1 MKPIQRKRRRI
12 AYFAPWAKMRPFTK
26 EKHTLT
32 DGKITYTVAPGT
44 AYANH
49 VETAGFGCAAIISY
63 GCTADGTLRLMR
75 HVTYPTLRLYPNE
88 TGSALDHNFK
98 GYALQ
103 ADGHR
108 VKEQAK
114 RFVFDGILH
123 LYSSAPGLE
132 ICRSLCAAREG
143 KALIERLEITNRGTD
158 PVKIQLKSRD
168 TDRST
173 RACYGVDRRR
183 YRLLARCNPPEG
195 LTLAPGEIGVLCCA
209 YCGAEVGERFAIDY
223 QGEIGARRAFMEE
236 LRTQAVIETPEAQL
250 NAMAFYTK
258 LRACESIFRTKAGLM
273 HSPGGGYYYAA
284 LWTNDQCEYVN
295 PYFGVLAYP
304 PAREQAEN
312 CYRMYQKY
320 IAPDKALITSIIAQ
334 GDGIWHGAKDRGDS
348 AMYAYGCARYLLT
361 AGDKALAAR
370 YIDGIRDCITYT
382 LSQIGPEGV
391 VRSDSDELENRFES
405 GSYNLCTSSLAY
417 DALRSTA
424 CLEREL
430 GSADRARQLEEKA
443 ADLKAAVER
452 YFGANVE
459 GYNTYR
465 YCAEEKRLR
474 AWIAIP
480 LAMGITDRSSQTVD
494 ALLSDKLFQNGGI
507 VTRSGEKTY
516 WDRAT
521 LYALRGMF
529 CAGERDRALSLLRTY
544 TASRLLG
551 EHIPY
556 PVEAY
561 PEGNQ
566 AQLSAESGLYQRI
579 FIEGILGYRPTG
591 FARFDLT
598 PNLPAEWNDFAIRR
612 LTLCGQQ
619 TDIALHR
626 TAAGI
631 EITVALPHRTITQTA
646 ANGQTVTVQLNEEE
660 I

>member
-12 AYFAPWAKMRPFTK
+12 AYFAPWAKMCPFTK
-26 EKHTLT
+26 EKHTLV

-88 TGSALDHNFK
+88 TGSALDHNFQ

-103 ADGHR
+103 VNSHAVTEH
-108 VKEQAK
+108 AK
-114 RFVFDGILH
+114 QFVFDGILH
-123 LYSSAPGLE
+123 LYSSADGVQ
-132 ICRSLCAAREG
+132 ICRSLCAARDSR
-143 KALIERLEITNRGTD
+143 ALVERLEITNTTAA
-158 PVKIQLKSRD
+158 PVQVQLKSRD
-168 TDRST
+168 PDRRT
-173 RACYGVDRRR
+173 QACYGVDRRR
-183 YRLLARCNPPEG
+183 YQLLARCDRPEG
-195 LTLAPGEIGVLCCA
+195 LTLAPGSTGVLYCA
-209 YCGAEVGERFAIDY
+209 YGGTNDNEPFAIDY
-223 QGEIGARRAFMEE
+223 QGQMDARRAFMDQ
-236 LRTQAVIETPEAQL
+236 LRTQAVIETPEARL

-258 LRACESIFRTKAGLM
+258 IRACESIFRTKAGLM

-295 PYFGVLAYP
+295 PYFAVLAYP

-320 IAPDKALITSIIAQ
+320 IAPDKALITSIIAE

-361 AGDKALAAR
+361 SGDKALAAR
-370 YIDGIRDCITYT
+370 YIDGIRDCIAYT

-430 GSADRARQLEEKA
+430 GQTARAEELEAKA
-443 ADLKAAVER
+443 AALKTAIER
-452 YFGANVE
+452 YFGARVE
-459 GYNTYR
+459 DYDTYR

-480 LAMGITDRSSQTVD
+480 LAMGITDRSRQTVD

-516 WDRAT
+516 WDRST

-529 CAGERDRALSLLRTY
+529 CAGERDRALSLLRTF

-591 FARFDLT
+591 FSKFDLT
-598 PNLPAEWNDFAIRR
+598 PNLPAEWNDFAVRR
-612 LTLCGQQ
+612 LTLCGQSV
-619 TDIALHR
+619 DIALHR
-626 TAAGI
+626 NADQV
-631 EITVALPHRTITQTA
+631 EITVALPHRTVVKTVN
-646 ANGQTVTVQLNEEE
+646 NGQTVTVQLNEEE